1 MTRIKIYFSV
11 RVVIPN
17 DMQLVR
23 LINRT
28 IQHVVLQGPIFEAM
42 LMDKESNNPM
52 FQFLFDY
59 TCPAHTYYRYVT
71 KQKLKKSRY
80 FHYKLLRWRLFSIL
94 NGESLTCWRTQK
106 FRMYEGGPLWKPPI
120 LPFNQVCSLKI
131 WAKLP
136 RFEICGSVYKV
147 QGEGTQI

>member
-1 MTRIKIYFSV
+1 MLRVFNFISV

-59 TCPAHTYYRYVT
+59 TCPAHTYYRYVI
-71 KQKLKKSRY
+71 KKATEIKI
-80 FHYKLLRWRLFSIL
+80 FLL
-94 NGESLTCWRTQK
+94 
-106 FRMYEGGPLWKPPI
+106 
-120 LPFNQVCSLKI
+120 
-131 WAKLP
+131 
-136 RFEICGSVYKV
+136 
-147 QGEGTQI
+147 

>member
-59 TCPAHTYYRYVT
+59 TCPAHTYYRSV
-71 KQKLKKSRY
+71 KKSFRY
-80 FHYKLLRWRLFSIL
+80 QEIFIKTFKVEIVFNFEWREPDLLANAKISNVRRWA
-94 NGESLTCWRTQK
+94 SLETS
-106 FRMYEGGPLWKPPI
+106 YSAL
-120 LPFNQVCSLKI
+120 
-131 WAKLP
+131 
-136 RFEICGSVYKV
+136 
-147 QGEGTQI
+147 

>member
-71 KQKLKKSRY
+71 KKTIKIKIFSLQTSKVAIVFNFEWREPD
-80 FHYKLLRWRLFSIL
+80 LLANAKISNVRRWA
-94 NGESLTCWRTQK
+94 SLETS
-106 FRMYEGGPLWKPPI
+106 YSAL
-120 LPFNQVCSLKI
+120 
-131 WAKLP
+131 
-136 RFEICGSVYKV
+136 
-147 QGEGTQI
+147 